1 MRPDGPT
8 IGRFERQ
15 HMNTL
20 EAGHAPAQLGPAE
33 QRKVLQQLNRLLES
47 HQFKNSRRYP
57 ALLRFIVEET
67 LEGRG
72 EFLKERLLGVRVFD
86 RPADYDTAADPIVR
100 VTIAE
105 IRKRIAQYYHDEE
118 HDAEIRIELLPGR
131 YAPEFRAR
139 RDTHGVHEHAENDK
153 AAVSAV
159 SVTTPEAPAQLETGM
174 PALAPAAMAT
184 APAASAPVRA
194 RASFARWYLL
204 SSMLSLLLTAAVVY
218 RWTRPS
224 AVEQLW
230 SPILASSRPLL
241 FCLPTDAGFTEAVV
255 SSAPT
260 PSLEVVT
267 RPGPATQLA
276 KDSGATFL
284 DHESL
289 GENVVYS
296 DMLATLNVANI
307 MAAHHREYA
316 VRLTTM
322 TTLDDLRHGPAVLIG
337 GLDNQWT
344 VRALNPLR
352 FHFSGSD
359 NDGWSIYDAKNP
371 TDRSWTLDLK
381 QKYAAVTRDY
391 AIVARIHNEQ
401 TGQPQMIVAGI
412 GMSGTAAGG
421 EFVANEKSL
430 EDLRAKLGSDFKDRD
445 FEVVLATD
453 VVNGI
458 AGSPKVL
465 AVASR

>member
-1 MRPDGPT
+1 
-8 IGRFERQ
+8 
-15 HMNTL
+15 MNTL
-20 EAGHAPAQLGPAE
+20 EAGHAPVQLSPAE
-33 QRKVLQQLNRLLES
+33 QRKVLLQLNRLLES

-105 IRKRIAQYYHDEE
+105 VRKRIAQYYHNEE

-139 RDTHGVHEHAENDK
+139 RDTHALHEQAEADK
-153 AAVSAV
+153 AAAAV
-159 SVTTPEAPAQLETGM
+159 STLAAEVASPAEAAVQTV
-174 PALAPAAMAT
+174 AAAPAADLA
-184 APAASAPVRA
+184 APAPARA
-194 RASFARWYLL
+194 RHSYARWYLL
-204 SSMLSLLLTAAVVY
+204 SSVLSLLLTAAVVY

-224 AVEQLW
+224 AVDQLW
-230 SPILASSRPLL
+230 SPILASQKALL
-241 FCLPTDAGFTEAVV
+241 FCLPTDAGYTEAVV
-255 SSAPT
+255 TSTPT
-260 PSLEVVT
+260 PSLEVIT
-267 RPGPATQLA
+267 RPGPTTQLA
-276 KDSGATFL
+276 HGSGPTFL

-296 DMLATLNVANI
+296 DMLATLDVANI
-307 MAAHHREYA
+307 MAAHRREYA

-359 NDGWSIYDAKNP
+359 NDGWTIYDAKNP
-371 TDRSWTLDLK
+371 GDRSWTLDLK
-381 QKYAAVTRDY
+381 QKYASVTRDY
-391 AIVARIHNEQ
+391 AIVARIHNDQ
-401 TGQPQMIVAGI
+401 TGQPQMIIAGI

-421 EFVANEKSL
+421 EYVANEKSL
-430 EDLRAKLGSDFKDRD
+430 DELRTRLGSDFKDRD

-453 VVNGI
+453 VVNGV

-465 AVASR
+465 AVSVR

>member
-1 MRPDGPT
+1 
-8 IGRFERQ
+8 
-15 HMNTL
+15 MNTL
-20 EAGHAPAQLGPAE
+20 ETGHAPVQLNLAE
-33 QRKVLQQLNRLLES
+33 QRKVREQLNRLLDS

-72 EFLKERLLGVRVFD
+72 EFLKERLLGIRVFD
-86 RPADYDTAADPIVR
+86 RRADYDTAADPIVR

-105 IRKRIAQYYHDEE
+105 VRKRIAQYYHDEE

-139 RDTHGVHEHAENDK
+139 RDLHGVHEHIEPERGSV
-153 AAVSAV
+153 AAVIEPGAQ
-159 SVTTPEAPAQLETGM
+159 PETIV
-174 PALAPAAMAT
+174 PAALVAAEP
-184 APAASAPVRA
+184 APSRA
-194 RASFARWYLL
+194 GRARWYALG
-204 SSMLSLLLTAAVVY
+204 LLLCVVVAAGVAY

-230 SPILASSRPLL
+230 SPILTSSKPLL
-241 FCLPTDAGFTEAVV
+241 FCLPTDAGYTEAVV
-255 SSAPT
+255 RTAPM
-260 PSLEVVT
+260 PSLEVIT
-267 RPGPATQLA
+267 KPSPTMQLA
-276 KDSGATFL
+276 NGSGPTFL

-296 DMLATLNVANI
+296 DMLATLEVANV

-352 FHFSGSD
+352 FHFAGSD
-359 NDGWSIYDAKNP
+359 NDGWTILDAKNP
-371 TDRSWTLDLK
+371 GDRSWTLDLK
-381 QKYAAVTRDY
+381 QQYAAVTRDY

-430 EDLRAKLGSDFKDRD
+430 EELRGRLGGDYKDRD

-465 AVASR
+465 AVSVR